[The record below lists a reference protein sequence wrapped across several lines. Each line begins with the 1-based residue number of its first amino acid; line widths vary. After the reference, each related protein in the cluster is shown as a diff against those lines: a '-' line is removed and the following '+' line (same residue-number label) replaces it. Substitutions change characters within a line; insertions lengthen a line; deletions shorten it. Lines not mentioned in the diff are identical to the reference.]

1 MLGAS
6 EPGGQAGATLGVGAT
21 RVAPPPARGPTVAT
35 LYIRLSYVVVPQ
47 EACVKGTGDL
57 YEIFRLFFALFKRVS

>member
-6 EPGGQAGATLGVGAT
+6 AHGWQAAATLGVGAT
-21 RVAPPPARGPTVAT
+21 NVVPPPARGPTVAT
-35 LYIRLSYVVVPQ
+35 LYIRLSYVVAPQ
-47 EACVKGTGDL
+47 QAYVKGTGDL